1 MESRINHPE
10 DYLSTSSDD
19 DNAEINY
26 ESMLIDDAEDYD
38 MEFSEFNELGVGL
51 GQVGVEMSELGVGLM
66 ELEGLE
72 EDLEMDGLYDL
83 ADLDVDDVDW

>member
-10 DYLSTSSDD
+10 DYLSPSSDD
-19 DNAEINY
+19 DTTEESY
-26 ESMLIDDAEDYD
+26 EKMLIDDDYD
-38 MEFSEFNELGVGL
+38 MEYPEFNELGVGL
-51 GQVGVEMSELGVGLM
+51 GQLGVEMSELGVGLS

-83 ADLDVDDVDW
+83 ADVDVDDVDW

>member
-10 DYLSTSSDD
+10 DYLPTSSSSGGDEAD
-19 DNAEINY
+19 AEEANY
-26 ESMLIDDAEDYD
+26 ESMLLDDDYD
-38 MEFSEFNELGVGL
+38 MGMEYAEF
-51 GQVGVEMSELGVGLM
+51 SELGVGLV

-72 EDLEMDGLYDL
+72 VDLEMDGLYDL